1 LVARITVVNDN
12 PEFLDLVREILEDDR
27 HDTTTLDGDRQDV
40 LHAIRASDP
49 ELLMIDL
56 RMKAGVLH
64 GWDVAQ
70 AVRRDASLAGVP
82 ILVCSGDVQ
91 ALRDI
96 EDELS
101 QMHQVRSVVKPF
113 GIDELTDA
121 IDGLLAEHAT
131 G

>member
-1 LVARITVVNDN
+1 LVSRITVVNDN

-56 RMKAGVLH
+56 RTKAGVLH

-70 AVRRDASLAGVP
+70 AVRRDPSLAGVP